1 MLALVACV
9 VPSAAAPERIAIV
22 GGGLA
27 GLATAIHLLDGG
39 AHQRTP
45 RVLHIYD
52 PSAPGCGGASAVAAG
67 LLHPFTPRGREIWQG
82 REGFAASCA
91 LLARCG
97 EAEGG
102 GVSERTGLL
111 RLALDD
117 AQAEMLRAAADA
129 DDPEREAGIDE
140 ALEGEDALEQH
151 WRSVD
156 QAEQQAGGSNAGGG
170 EAAGAAAEGAGGGA
184 VGGGAVGG
192 GARGAVFAPNA
203 RSVDTPAYLR
213 ALWALCETQAA
224 AAGVEAAWCTRRVDA
239 LAELQEVTGGPYD
252 AIIVAMGSRA
262 VEITELQGLAS
273 VLRPCRGQNLLLEN
287 SADLRTP
294 LISGKYVVPV
304 ANGAQLLAGATFEY
318 DPPDIVHRPP
328 DAEAAAAA
336 LLPSLAAI
344 HPPLATAR
352 VLGAQA
358 GVRALPPRS
367 HYGYVPLLGRLP
379 IEAGGSAAAAG
390 GGEAG
395 GGEASEADAYQPWLR
410 LRSRKRGD
418 EATDDPAVS
427 VGAAAP
433 SGGTWIFGG
442 LGSRG
447 LIHHALLGAAVAE
460 AVLEGDE
467 TLLPEHTR
475 RCQQK
480 LPRLAWAGK
489 RSGDA

>member
-1 MLALVACV
+1 M
-9 VPSAAAPERIAIV
+9 
-22 GGGLA
+22 
-27 GLATAIHLLDGG
+27 
-39 AHQRTP
+39 
-45 RVLHIYD
+45 
-52 PSAPGCGGASAVAAG
+52 
-67 LLHPFTPRGREIWQG
+67 
-82 REGFAASCA
+82 
-91 LLARCG
+91 
-97 EAEGG
+97 
-102 GVSERTGLL
+102 
-111 RLALDD
+111 
-117 AQAEMLRAAADA
+117 
-129 DDPEREAGIDE
+129 
-140 ALEGEDALEQH
+140 
-151 WRSVD
+151 
-156 QAEQQAGGSNAGGG
+156 
-170 EAAGAAAEGAGGGA
+170 
-184 VGGGAVGG
+184 
-192 GARGAVFAPNA
+192 
-203 RSVDTPAYLR
+203 
-213 ALWALCETQAA
+213 
-224 AAGVEAAWCTRRVDA
+224 
-239 LAELQEVTGGPYD
+239 
-252 AIIVAMGSRA
+252 
-262 VEITELQGLAS
+262 
-273 VLRPCRGQNLLLEN
+273 LRPCRGQNLLLEN
-287 SADLRTP
+287 SAGLRTP

-304 ANGAQLLAGATFEY
+304 ADGAQLLAGATFEY

-379 IEAGGSAAAAG
+379 IEAGSSAAADGGGEAAGGGAAAG
-390 GGEAG
+390 GTAAGGATAGAVAASGGEAG
-395 GGEASEADAYQPWLR
+395 VGEASEADAYQPWLR

-467 TLLPEHTR
+467 MLLPEHTR

-480 LPRLAWAGK
+480 LPRLAWIGPT
-489 RSGDA
+489 SGDGGLG